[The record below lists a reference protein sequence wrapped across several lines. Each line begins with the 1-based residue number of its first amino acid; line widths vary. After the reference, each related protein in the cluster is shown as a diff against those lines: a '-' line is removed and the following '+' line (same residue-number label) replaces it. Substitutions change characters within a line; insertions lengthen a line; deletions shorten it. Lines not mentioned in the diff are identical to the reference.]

1 MIAKIQK
8 FFSEVVAELK
18 KVSWTSRQELIDA
31 TRLVIVSSFFLGIF
45 IGATDFVLSR
55 FLTILIR

>member
-1 MIAKIQK
+1 MIAKIKK
-8 FFSEVVAELK
+8 FFSEVTAELK

-31 TRLVIVSSFFLGIF
+31 TRLVIISSVCLGFF

-55 FLTILIR
+55 LLAILIR